1 MKGLR
6 SNLSVPDAINY
17 EERYWA
23 FQKTDDSQKLLQR
36 IGQTLG
42 LARPVAEHHS
52 SVDVQ
57 GPAAIALGEFREHMR
72 WLEQVPVLEYDE
84 DPAAERTS
92 SAFVEAA
99 PLARSVGVAQTAQRD
114 QVREVAACHLL
125 CNVEPVNGELAKC
138 DADVDSASVAAL
150 ADEMDQ
156 SFGVYRQIVQP
167 RALLGRARR
176 RLPKACGPLLVRV
189 QETWSRPT
197 L

>member
-1 MKGLR
+1 M
-6 SNLSVPDAINY
+6 
-17 EERYWA
+17 
-23 FQKTDDSQKLLQR
+23 
-36 IGQTLG
+36 G

-99 PLARSVGVAQTAQRD
+99 PLARSVGVAQAAQRD

-125 CNVEPVNGELAKC
+125 CNVEPVGACSTTTTKSMWTTFGTGSRNLEST
-138 DADVDSASVAAL
+138 DAMTRMDLRGLEGYFDRAVIDLQKQAVAL
-150 ADEMDQ
+150 GGRMDEQ
-156 SFGVYRQIVQP
+156 QIEKFCENVRKLPHRQ
-167 RALLGRARR
+167 AA
-176 RLPKACGPLLVRV
+176 A
-189 QETWSRPT
+189 E
-197 L
+197 

>member
-1 MKGLR
+1 M
-6 SNLSVPDAINY
+6 
-17 EERYWA
+17 
-23 FQKTDDSQKLLQR
+23 
-36 IGQTLG
+36 G

-57 GPAAIALGEFREHMR
+57 GPAAIALGEFCEHMR

-99 PLARSVGVAQTAQRD
+99 PLARSVGVAQAAQRD

-150 ADEMDQ
+150 ADEVDQ